1 MSPVSY
7 ELRENIGVIIVD
19 NPPVNALSHAVR
31 VGLVDAIN
39 QAQEDDSQALLLIC
53 TGRTLYCRC

>member
-7 ELRENIGVIIVD
+7 ELRENIGVITVN

-31 VGLVDAIN
+31 VGVD
-39 QAQEDDSQALLLIC
+39 
-53 TGRTLYCRC
+53 